1 VFSLAS
7 TTVAVMTEIAV
18 ARINKIVKL
27 FILLYWMNV
36 GYCFVVAVIVVVGR
50 LAVGYF
56 VRRL

>member
-1 VFSLAS
+1 MFSLAS